1 MRFSILGLAFASVL
15 SGCVSTTPTTSA
27 LSSTDVTTFYDYQ
40 LHSPSG
46 NALALQNLPD
56 ELKKRRRDLG
66 WRVAHS
72 CWYSS
77 LPNRSTEA
85 AFFWRT
91 PYCPIYGASHA

>member
-46 NALALQNLPD
+46 NHRLPI
-56 ELKKRRRDLG
+56 ER
-66 WRVAHS
+66 
-72 CWYSS
+72 
-77 LPNRSTEA
+77 
-85 AFFWRT
+85 
-91 PYCPIYGASHA
+91 